1 MIDISAYRQKIGTFS
16 QDRRFSNKK
25 VVSNS
30 DYTTKSMKKVQVLV
44 GLLLLAEFSIISVY
58 HSEIG
63 QNMTKCDFIQTKLC
77 SSHQTYNGF
86 SKLRKNE
93 DKINHKKSSGRIY
106 AGNNNKNCR
115 THAKKRRQLHLFCK
129 PIVLLYRGANNLLLL
144 YDCFDIQQPG
154 NCISCK
160 AI

>member
-63 QNMTKCDFIQTKLC
+63 QNMTKCDFIQTKL
-77 SSHQTYNGF
+77 
-86 SKLRKNE
+86 L
-93 DKINHKKSSGRIY
+93 
-106 AGNNNKNCR
+106 
-115 THAKKRRQLHLFCK
+115 
-129 PIVLLYRGANNLLLL
+129 
-144 YDCFDIQQPG
+144 
-154 NCISCK
+154 
-160 AI
+160 